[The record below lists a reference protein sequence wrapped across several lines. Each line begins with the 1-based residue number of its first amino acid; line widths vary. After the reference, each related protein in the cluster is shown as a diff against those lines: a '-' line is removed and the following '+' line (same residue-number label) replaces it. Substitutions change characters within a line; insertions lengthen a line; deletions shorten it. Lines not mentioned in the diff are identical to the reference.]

1 MAGDDRLT
9 ERFEAERSRLLAVAY
24 RMLGSSTDAEDA
36 VQEAWLRLNRADT
49 SEIVNLGGWLTTVV
63 SRLALDSLRSR
74 GSRVE
79 QASDLE
85 LSNEEPASQNQV
97 GPEEEAIL
105 VESVGL
111 AMLVVLDRLDP
122 AERVAFV
129 LHDMFAV
136 SFDEVAS
143 ILERSP
149 AAARQ
154 LASRARRRVQGADVP
169 EGRPSRHGEIVD
181 AFFAASRRGEFEALL
196 SLLDPQVVLRAD
208 PVAVAMAASRRAQ
221 GAPMLAAEVHGAR
234 AVAETFL
241 GKAGAARLALIGG
254 RLGAT
259 WAPSGKPRVVFCFTT
274 QLDRITEIKLVADP
288 ESISDLQVAVLGR
301 HLPGGEPG
309 ES

>member
-36 VQEAWLRLNRADT
+36 VQEAWLRLNRANA

-154 LASRARRRVQGADVP
+154 LASSAT
-169 EGRPSRHGEIVD
+169 
-181 AFFAASRRGEFEALL
+181 AAT
-196 SLLDPQVVLRAD
+196 
-208 PVAVAMAASRRAQ
+208 AMC
-221 GAPMLAAEVHGAR
+221 
-234 AVAETFL
+234 
-241 GKAGAARLALIGG
+241 AGFI
-254 RLGAT
+254 
-259 WAPSGKPRVVFCFTT
+259 
-274 QLDRITEIKLVADP
+274 
-288 ESISDLQVAVLGR
+288 
-301 HLPGGEPG
+301 
-309 ES
+309 